1 MMLQFSLNRAAY
13 LLSTSKAMAKEASQY
28 TRKPFTITPFGV
40 DCELFSPD
48 KTPGKRYDA
57 VNTKNGRDY
66 VIGTVK
72 SLSDKYGIATLLR
85 ATALLK
91 KQHPEVPVQLL
102 IAGKG
107 PQENEYKALAK
118 ELGIENITNWMG
130 FIPQEQAA
138 LAWASMDCGI
148 LPSESESFGV
158 SAVEAQACCTPVIIS
173 DIPGLME
180 ATVPGKTSVVVPR
193 KHPQELAQ
201 AMFEMYMDADK
212 RHEFGQAGRKFVC
225 ETYELNQ
232 CFEKIE
238 EVYLK
243 NAKKQKGVKTPV

>member
-1 MMLQFSLNRAAY
+1 M
-13 LLSTSKAMAKEASQY
+13 
-28 TRKPFTITPFGV
+28 
-40 DCELFSPD
+40 
-48 KTPGKRYDA
+48 
-57 VNTKNGRDY
+57 
-66 VIGTVK
+66 K

-91 KQHPEVPVQLL
+91 KQHPEVPVQLR

-118 ELGIENITNWMG
+118 ELGIENITNWLG

-138 LAWASMDCGI
+138 LAWACMDCGI
-148 LPSESESFGV
+148 IPSESESFGV

-180 ATVPGKTSVVVPR
+180 ATVPGKTSVVVSR

-201 AMFEMYMDADK
+201 AMYEMYMDADR
-212 RHEFGQAGRKFVC
+212 RHELGQAGREFVC

-238 EVYLK
+238 KIYFH
-243 NAKKQKGVKTPV
+243 NAKKQKGAKTPV